1 MGRANGALKT
11 AARTASKVVFSAAD
25 PFFGGFPGPRIL
37 IYHQVEAGLG
47 RQMEVTKDAFIAQL
61 EWLDQHGVIVDLDSA
76 VAARG
81 SAHAERRF
89 VLTFDDG
96 YDDFYRNG
104 YPELVRRNMPFV
116 LYLTTGPVETRRP
129 LFPGGQAEPLTWD
142 QVSDMAESG
151 LMTLGA
157 HTHTHLD
164 VRAASR
170 AEIEDEPPQRCPHS
184 VAHRYRSPPTSPTH
198 GAIGPGGRHAGA
210 ESLLHRH
217 ARDGQPNHR
226 SHRPDALNRVAVQL
240 SDGVFFFTRQDADWG
255 CSYRPRSPP
264 ARRVPRAMTRIGE
277 SGGSAAELA

>member
-170 AEIEDEPPQRCPHS
+170 AEIEDELGRSDALILSRTGIAPRHFAYPWGYWSAAADTPVRS
-184 VAHRYRSPPTSPTH
+184 RYSTATLGTGSPITAATDPM
-198 GAIGPGGRHAGA
+198 
-210 ESLLHRH
+210 L
-217 ARDGQPNHR
+217 
-226 SHRPDALNRVAVQL
+226 LNRVAVQL
-240 SDGVFFFTRQDADWG
+240 SDGVFFFTRKMRTGMQLEDRVRRRLAG
-255 CSYRPRSPP
+255 YRGP
-264 ARRVPRAMTRIGE
+264 
-277 SGGSAAELA
+277 